1 MYNVFDVLK
10 MITINHQGV
19 DGAQLVVTDL
29 EGKPNSLLTDLLRD
43 TVGNMRLFIDMEKVD
58 SPDDVLAELGAY
70 ATPLP
75 DDVLDEYGKILKER
89 VAGLNFAPQ
98 KDTIE
103 LLIR

>member
-58 SPDDVLAELGAY
+58 SPDDVLAELGAT
-70 ATPLP
+70 TPLP
-75 DDVLDEYGKILKER
+75 DDVLDEYSKILKER

>member
-1 MYNVFDVLK
+1 MNNVFDVLK

-19 DGAQLVVTDL
+19 DGAQIVVTDL

-58 SPDDVLAELGAY
+58 SPDDVLAELSNT
-70 ATPLP
+70 TPLP